1 MKNLKYINDNKLNN
15 TMNNKILS
23 ILLMSIFLISFAS
36 AICQDGEGNLGSK
49 KQNEC
54 VRISQPCATCS
65 YVNIS
70 SITLQTSNESI
81 ESNIAMTYFG
91 NGEWIYNFCNTT
103 NLGSYDVRGKGDLDG
118 IDNSFT
124 SCFDIT
130 PSGQSGTE
138 NIIFFLFIIIM
149 IYGITFIG
157 FFGKNIPITIL
168 GGMAMMFL
176 GIYIVQSGLI
186 IYRDTLTNYFSYLTI
201 GLGVILAFW
210 ALLEN
215 FDII

>member
-1 MKNLKYINDNKLNN
+1 METQAWQIQMNK
-15 TMNNKILS
+15 KILTVF
-23 ILLMSIFLISFAS
+23 LMSIFLLSFAS
-36 AICQDGEGNLGSK
+36 AVCQDGEGNLGSK

-54 VRISQPCATCS
+54 VRISQTSATS
-65 YVNIS
+65 TYVNIS
-70 SITLQTSNESI
+70 SITLSTSNTSI
-81 ESNIAMTYFG
+81 ASNLEMINIG
-91 NGEWIYNFCNTT
+91 NGEWVYQFCNTT
-103 NLGSYDVRGKGDLDG
+103 ELGSYDVRGMGDLDG
-118 IDNSFT
+118 VDTSFT

-138 NIIFFLFIIIM
+138 NMIFFLFIILM
-149 IYGITFIG
+149 IYGITFTG

-176 GIYIVQSGLI
+176 GVYIVRAGLI

-201 GLGVILAFW
+201 GLGIILVSW

>member
-1 MKNLKYINDNKLNN
+1 METQAWQIQMNK
-15 TMNNKILS
+15 KILTVF
-23 ILLMSIFLISFAS
+23 LMSIFLLSFAS
-36 AICQDGEGNLGSK
+36 AVCQDGEGNLGSK

-54 VRISQPCATCS
+54 VRISQTCATCT

-70 SITLQTSNESI
+70 SISLTTSNETI
-81 ESNIAMTYFG
+81 YSNIAMIDSG
-91 NGEWIYNFCNTT
+91 SGEWVYQFCNTT
-103 NLGSYDVRGKGDLDG
+103 DLGSYNVRGMGDLDG
-118 IDNSFT
+118 VDNSFV

-138 NIIFFLFIIIM
+138 NIIFFLFVILM
-149 IYGITFIG
+149 IYGITFTG

-168 GGMAMMFL
+168 GGMAMIFL
-176 GIYIVQSGLI
+176 GVYIVNSGLI
-186 IYRDTLTNYFSYLTI
+186 IYRDVLTNYFSYLTI
-201 GLGVILAFW
+201 GLGVIVVFW